1 MNVLLSLG
9 NDLASSIALRYLSQ
23 QAADFPMTIQP
34 LHIEV
39 EEKHFPLGTGWV
51 KNTWKDTV
59 VSSSEVEINNF
70 IHNEIRSCSS
80 LSAAITRIGDGEKQ
94 ILKELQNGNY
104 QLFAMGMLSSF
115 STKSFYDL
123 LASKLI
129 TKTSCPVLLIKNL
142 RDFKHVTLLCQRG
155 MDIKKLA
162 REYLN
167 MYGKASVDL
176 HLLHIEPDDTTQE
189 NVTRSEQVPVY
200 LQEIGD
206 ALATNGCVP
215 KTLNTLTGAPQPIAD
230 TLKDQGMIVSSYNR
244 KKDKNSAFF
253 DILAHVP
260 TPVLL
265 FWS

>member
-39 EEKHFPLGTGWV
+39 EDKHFPLGTGWV

-70 IHNEIRSCSS
+70 IHNEIRFCRS
-80 LSAAITRIGDGEKQ
+80 LSPAITRIGDGEKQ

-104 QLFAMGMLSSF
+104 QLFAMGLLSSF
-115 STKSFYDL
+115 SSKIFYNL
-123 LASKLI
+123 LASELM
-129 TKTSCPVLLIKNL
+129 TKSSCPVLFIKNL
-142 RDFKHVTLLCQRG
+142 RDFKSVTILCKKG
-155 MDIKKLA
+155 MNIKKLA

-176 HLLHIEPDDTTQE
+176 QLLHVEPDTDKEQ
-189 NVTRSEQVPVY
+189 VTRSEQVPVY

-206 ALATNGCVP
+206 ALATEGCVP
-215 KTLNTLTGAPQPIAD
+215 KILNTLTGAPQAIAEI
-230 TLKDQGMIVSSYNR
+230 LKNQGMVVSSFN
-244 KKDKNSAFF
+244 KTSDTKSPFF
-253 DILAHVP
+253 DILAYVP